1 MFNFFEKSDSKIQ
14 RDVENELKWDP
25 SVTDSQISVTSKEGV
40 ITLRGSVPHYF
51 DKSMAEEAAERVGG
65 VRAVADEIEVDIVNS
80 YERNDSDI
88 AEAALNALEWNYAA
102 PRGIKVTV
110 ENGWITLKGVADWDY
125 ERVASKNAVKSLLG
139 VRGVS
144 NNITLKE
151 KVQPSDVKI
160 HIEEALKRSAEAE
173 GRNIEVKVVDETVTL
188 TGNVHSFAEIA
199 DAGLAAWNAPGVK
212 MVENNLK
219 IAQ

>member
-1 MFNFFEKSDSKIQ
+1 MFNFFEKSDSQIQ
-14 RDVENELKWDP
+14 RDVMNELKWDP
-25 SVTDSQISVTSKEGV
+25 SVTDTQINVTSKDGV
-40 ITLRGSVPHYF
+40 VTLRGSVPHYF
-51 DKSMAEEAAERVGG
+51 DKSTAEEATQRVGG
-65 VRAVADEIEVDIVNS
+65 VRAVADEIEVDMMGS
-80 YERNDSDI
+80 YERSDGDI
-88 AEAALNALEWNYAA
+88 AEAALNALKWNYSV
-102 PRGIKVTV
+102 PKDLKVTV
-110 ENGWITLKGVADWDY
+110 EKGWITLKGETDWDF
-125 ERVASKNAVKSLLG
+125 ERNAAKNAVKTLMG

-144 NNITLKE
+144 NNITLKA
-151 KVQPSDVKI
+151 KVLPSDVKT

-173 GRNIEVKVVDETVTL
+173 GRKIEVSVNRDQVTL